1 MSAEGSAAPLPQADG
16 GSDGDEVIA
25 EGSPDALGQ
34 CTRNGRGAAG
44 IRFARRLADSPE
56 IGIIAALAVAVVVFT
71 SINPLFLSIS
81 DLQNPLGV
89 DLAGFGIL
97 AIGESFVIITG
108 GIDLSVGSLAAFFV
122 VFSALLNVNDHIPV
136 TLVFA
141 LTLLTGAA
149 WGAWH
154 AFWITRLGVAPFVI
168 TLVTFIFA
176 AGADEAL
183 APNPIPISSPPF
195 LALVGSS
202 VAGFPIAVVIF
213 AAIAVLAWFFLE
225 RTYFGRQVYAVGGS
239 KEAARLAGIPT
250 DRRIFLAYIVSGTC
264 AAAVGLIEAS
274 RFTSGTADSVTGYE
288 LIAIASAVIGGVSLI
303 GGQGRIIGVV
313 SGAALLVALRDGL
326 VTVNVNAYYQSMV
339 VGFVL
344 FVAVVLDAS
353 RFRRRGRAAARI
365 GLAGGAGKPR
375 LRLPGRGAAS

>member
-1 MSAEGSAAPLPQADG
+1 MTADGSAEALPADG
-16 GSDGDEVIA
+16 E
-25 EGSPDALGQ
+25 SP
-34 CTRNGRGAAG
+34 RGGAG
-44 IRFARRLADSPE
+44 ARFARRLADSPE
-56 IGIIAALAVAVVVFT
+56 IGIIAALIAAVIVFT
-71 SINPLFLSIS
+71 SLNPLFLSVS

-97 AIGESFVIITG
+97 AIGETFVIVTG
-108 GIDLSVGSLAAFFV
+108 GIDLSVGSLTAFFV
-122 VFSALLNVNDHIPV
+122 VASAWLNASAHIPV
-136 TLVFA
+136 GFVFV
-141 LTLLTGAA
+141 LTVLAGAA
-149 WGAWH
+149 WGFWH

-183 APNPIPISSPPF
+183 APNPIALSSPAF
-195 LALVGSS
+195 LAIVGSS
-202 VAGFPIAVVIF
+202 VAGVPIAVVIF
-213 AAIAVLAWFFLE
+213 GVIALIAWFFLE
-225 RTYFGRQVYAVGGS
+225 RTYFGRQIYAVGGNT
-239 KEAARLAGIPT
+239 EAARLAGIPT
-250 DRRIFLAYIVSGTC
+250 DRRIVLAYVVSGAC
-264 AAAVGLIEAS
+264 AAVAGLIEAS

-344 FVAVVLDAS
+344 FLAVVLDAA
-353 RFRRRGRAAARI
+353 RTRRRGRAAVRM
-365 GLAGGAGKPR
+365 GLAAGKRPAGGTR
-375 LRLPGRGAAS
+375 RFSGRGRGS